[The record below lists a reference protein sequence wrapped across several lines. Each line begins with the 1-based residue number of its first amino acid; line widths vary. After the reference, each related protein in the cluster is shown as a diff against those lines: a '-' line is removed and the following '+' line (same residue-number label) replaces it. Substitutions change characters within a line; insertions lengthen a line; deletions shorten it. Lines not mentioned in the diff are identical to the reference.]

1 MSTQRPRSLSTG
13 KDSQRISAVSA
24 DSRSDGL
31 SHSESEDELEP
42 GNEVKPAADVT
53 IYNSYNM
60 GPAFGKK
67 FPLPYIRFM
76 MSQVVREKLGNKN
89 YVQSEALKWTR
100 DVADEINLKMKGR
113 GSCPRFKHV
122 VNVMLYQQTGAGCFY
137 GARAIWDELSDDY
150 VSYTYDGG
158 SFICIA
164 AVFGCY
170 QY

>member
-1 MSTQRPRSLSTG
+1 MSAIRARSLSTG
-13 KDSQRISAVSA
+13 KDVPRSSGLS
-24 DSRSDGL
+24 DNSRSDGQSNSL
-31 SHSESEDELEP
+31 SDDELEP
-42 GNEVKPAADVT
+42 GNEAKPAADVT
-53 IYNSYNM
+53 IYNFYNM

-76 MSQVVREKLGNKN
+76 VGQVVKDKLGNKN
-89 YVQSEALKWTR
+89 YSQSDALKWTR

-122 VNVMLYQQTGAGCFY
+122 VNVMLYQQTGCGCFY
-137 GARAIWDELSDDY
+137 GARAIWDHLSDDY

-158 SFICIA
+158 SFICIVS
-164 AVFGCY
+164 VFGCY